1 MSRRIGIYFGTDT
14 GRTRRIAKLIAQK
27 LGDRADA
34 PVNINRVT
42 VDDFLARDVLI
53 LGAPT
58 YGDGELPG
66 LATGLAQESW
76 AEFLPRLEGR
86 DMRHQTVAL
95 FGLGDQDKYGSEFVD
110 ALILL
115 HGAVVA
121 CGARVVGFWPTDGY
135 SFKASQA
142 LIDGRFVGL
151 ALDQI
156 NQPRLSEARID
167 AWLRQ
172 LDGELAN
179 WGSAEQAVIPA
190 NAGIQSVVNSGSRVK
205 PGMTPGN

>member
-1 MSRRIGIYFGTDT
+1 MGSKIGIYFGTDT

-34 PVNINRVT
+34 PLNINRVSL
-42 VDDFLARDVLI
+42 DAFLAHEVLI
-53 LGAPT
+53 LGTPS

-66 LATGLAQESW
+66 LAAGLAQESW
-76 AEFLPRLEGR
+76 QEFLPRLQAQDLTGK
-86 DMRHQTVAL
+86 TVAL
-95 FGLGDQDKYGSEFVD
+95 FGLGEQEKYGHEFVD

-115 HGAVVA
+115 YAAVVA
-121 CGARVVGFWPTDGY
+121 GGARVIGAWPVAGY

-151 ALDQI
+151 ALDQV
-156 NQPRLSEARID
+156 NQPALTEDRID

-172 LDGELAN
+172 LDGELD
-179 WGSAEQAVIPA
+179 SQ
-190 NAGIQSVVNSGSRVK
+190 GIGI
-205 PGMTPGN
+205 

>member
-1 MSRRIGIYFGTDT
+1 MKIGIYFGTDT

-27 LGDRADA
+27 LDDRAQA
-34 PVNINRVT
+34 PLNINRVT
-42 VDDFLARDVLI
+42 LDDFLAHDVLI

-76 AEFLPRLEGR
+76 AEFLPRLEGL

-95 FGLGDQDKYGSEFVD
+95 FGLGEQEKYGHEFVD

-115 HGAVVA
+115 YDAVVA
-121 CGARVVGFWPTDGY
+121 CGARVIGAWPVDGY

-142 LIDGRFVGL
+142 VIDGRFVGL
-151 ALDQI
+151 ALDPVS
-156 NQPRLSEARID
+156 QPALSEDRID

-172 LDGELAN
+172 LAGELQTLEKHDVRA
-179 WGSAEQAVIPA
+179 
-190 NAGIQSVVNSGSRVK
+190 
-205 PGMTPGN
+205 

>member
-1 MSRRIGIYFGTDT
+1 MTDKIAVYFGTDT

-27 LGDRADA
+27 LGDRALA
-34 PVNINRVT
+34 PVNIGRTGVE
-42 VDDFLARDVLI
+42 DFLAHELLI

-76 AEFLPRLEGR
+76 AEFLPRLEGQ

-95 FGLGDQDKYGSEFVD
+95 FGLGEQEKYGHEFVD

-115 HGAVVA
+115 HDAVVA
-121 CGARVVGFWPTDGY
+121 CGARVIGVWPTDGY
-135 SFKASQA
+135 AFQASQA
-142 LIDGRFVGL
+142 IIDGRFVGL
-151 ALDQI
+151 ALDPVS
-156 NQPRLSEARID
+156 QPALTEPRID

-172 LDGELAN
+172 LDEELQTLELHDAH
-179 WGSAEQAVIPA
+179 
-190 NAGIQSVVNSGSRVK
+190 
-205 PGMTPGN
+205 T

>member
-1 MSRRIGIYFGTDT
+1 MTDKIAIYFGTDT

-34 PVNINRVT
+34 PLNINRVSL
-42 VDDFLARDVLI
+42 DDFLAREVLI

-58 YGDGELPG
+58 YGDGDLPG

-76 AEFLPRLEGR
+76 AEFLPRLAGL
-86 DMRHQTVAL
+86 DMRHQNVAL
-95 FGLGDQDKYGSEFVD
+95 FGLGEQEKYGHEFVD

-115 HGAVVA
+115 HDAVVA
-121 CGARVVGFWPTDGY
+121 CGARLIGAWPTAGY

-142 LIDGRFVGL
+142 VVDGRFVGL
-151 ALDQI
+151 ALDPVG
-156 NQPRLSEARID
+156 QPALTEVRID

-172 LDGELAN
+172 LDDELQTPE
-179 WGSAEQAVIPA
+179 EQDV
-190 NAGIQSVVNSGSRVK
+190 R
-205 PGMTPGN
+205 

>member
-1 MSRRIGIYFGTDT
+1 MTNKIGIYFGTDT
-14 GRTRRIAKLIAQK
+14 GRTRRVAKLIAQK
-27 LGDRADA
+27 LDGWADARADA
-34 PVNINRVT
+34 PLNINRVT
-42 VDDFLARDVLI
+42 LDDFLAHDILI

-76 AEFLPRLEGR
+76 AEFLPRLEGL

-95 FGLGDQDKYGSEFVD
+95 FGLGEQEKYGHEFVD

-115 HGAVVA
+115 YDAVVA
-121 CGARVVGFWPTDGY
+121 CGARVIGAWPVDGY
-135 SFKASQA
+135 NFKASQA
-142 LIDGRFVGL
+142 VVDGRFVGL

-156 NQPRLSEARID
+156 CQPALSEARID

-172 LDGELAN
+172 LDDELQTTEEHDAR
-179 WGSAEQAVIPA
+179 A
-190 NAGIQSVVNSGSRVK
+190 
-205 PGMTPGN
+205 

>member
-1 MSRRIGIYFGTDT
+1 MSAKIGIYFGTDT

-27 LGDRADA
+27 LDGWADA
-34 PVNINRVT
+34 RAAAPLNINRAT
-42 VDDFLARDVLI
+42 LDDFIAHEVLI

-76 AEFLPRLEGR
+76 AEFLPRLAGL

-95 FGLGDQDKYGSEFVD
+95 FGLGEQEKYGHEFVD
-110 ALILL
+110 ALLLL
-115 HGAVVA
+115 HDAVVA
-121 CGARVVGFWPTDGY
+121 CGARVIGAWPVAGY

-151 ALDQI
+151 ALDQVT
-156 NQPRLSEARID
+156 QPALSEDRID

-172 LDGELAN
+172 LDGELETQ
-179 WGSAEQAVIPA
+179 GE
-190 NAGIQSVVNSGSRVK
+190 
-205 PGMTPGN
+205 

>member
-1 MSRRIGIYFGTDT
+1 MTGKIGIYFGTDT
-14 GRTRRIAKLIAQK
+14 GRTRRMAKLIAQK
-27 LGDRADA
+27 LGDRAQA
-34 PVNINRVT
+34 PLNINRVRL
-42 VDDFLARDVLI
+42 DDFIAHEVLI

-76 AEFLPRLEGR
+76 AEFLPRLEGL

-95 FGLGDQDKYGSEFVD
+95 FGLGEQEKYGHEFVD

-115 HGAVVA
+115 HDAVVA
-121 CGARVVGFWPTDGY
+121 CGARVIGAWPVEGY

-142 LIDGRFVGL
+142 VVDDRFVGL

-156 NQPRLSEARID
+156 NQPALSEARID

-172 LDGELAN
+172 LDDESKALEEHDAR
-179 WGSAEQAVIPA
+179 A
-190 NAGIQSVVNSGSRVK
+190 
-205 PGMTPGN
+205 